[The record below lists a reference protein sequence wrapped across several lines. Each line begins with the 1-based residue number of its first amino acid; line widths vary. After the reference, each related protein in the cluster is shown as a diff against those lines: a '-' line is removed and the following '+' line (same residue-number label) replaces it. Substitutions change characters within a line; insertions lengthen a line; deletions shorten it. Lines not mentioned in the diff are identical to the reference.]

1 MEKLLLSEIVTAVEG
16 SFGYPSD
23 IEVSSISTDTRTIE
37 KGAVFVAL
45 KGKNFDGHDY
55 AKKAMELGA
64 AAVVTER
71 AIEGAE
77 CIIVDS
83 TQTALLDIASYYR
96 DKFNIRL
103 IGITGSVGKTTTKDF
118 VSLVMSKRFKTLKTQ
133 KNFNNEIGLPMT
145 LFNLTNEHEA
155 AVIEMGMSNFGE
167 ISRLSLTAKPNM
179 CVITNIGYSHIENL
193 GSRENILKAK
203 MEILDGADENAP
215 LILSKDD
222 KLLKTVKV
230 RESRKVIFYSIS
242 DSSADVFA
250 SDILTKSDR
259 IEFNI
264 NSDGNVYKAV
274 INCLGEHNVKNALAA
289 FCVGRECGIRPKDMI
304 DAIGEFA
311 PDGIRQKVSDINGVK
326 IIADCYNSSPDSAK
340 SAIHTLSQIDT
351 TGRKIAVL
359 GDMLELGQFSK
370 ELHRSVGESVFE
382 EKIDLLLCF
391 GEMSEYYIKGA
402 VKKGFDESKAKLFDS
417 KKELSKYL
425 KTEIKEN
432 DVVLFKASRGMKFE
446 SIIEE
451 LKQ

>member
-1 MEKLLLSEIVTAVEG
+1 MEKLLLSEIVTAVRG
-16 SFGYPSD
+16 SFGYPDD
-23 IEVSSISTDTRTIE
+23 IEISSISTDTRTIE

-71 AIEGAE
+71 AIEGAK

-83 TQTALLDIASYYR
+83 TQTALLEIASYYR

-103 IGITGSVGKTTTKDF
+103 IGITGSVGKTTTKEF
-118 VSLVMSKRFKTLKTQ
+118 VSLIMSKKYKTLKTQ

-145 LFNLTNEHEA
+145 LFNLTSEHEA

-167 ISRLSLTAKPNM
+167 ISRLSLTAKPNL
-179 CVITNIGYSHIENL
+179 CLITNIGYSHIENL
-193 GSRENILKAK
+193 GSQENILKAK

-222 KLLKTVKV
+222 KFLKDIGN
-230 RESRKVIFYSIS
+230 RENRKIVYYSVS
-242 DSSADVFA
+242 DTSADVYA
-250 SDILTKSDR
+250 SDIQTKSDK

-264 NSDGNVYKAV
+264 NSDGKSYKAV

-289 FCVGRECGIRPKDMI
+289 FCVGREYDIRPEDMVE
-304 DAIGEFA
+304 AIGEFT

-340 SAIHTLSQIDT
+340 SALHMLSQIDT
-351 TGRKIAVL
+351 QGRKIAVL
-359 GDMLELGQFSK
+359 GDMLELGQLSR
-370 ELHRSVGESVFE
+370 ELHKAVGEAVCSE
-382 EKIDLLLCF
+382 GIDLLLCY
-391 GEMSEYYIKGA
+391 GEMSKYYIKGA
-402 VKKGFDESKAKLFDS
+402 VKRGFAQEKAMMFDS
-417 KKELSKYL
+417 KEELSRYL
-425 KTEIKEN
+425 KSVIKEN
-432 DVVLFKASRGMKFE
+432 DAVLFKASRGMKFE

-451 LKQ
+451 LK

>member
-1 MEKLLLSEIVTAVEG
+1 MEKLLLSEIVTAVRG

-23 IEVSSISTDTRTIE
+23 IEISSISTDTRTIE

-96 DKFNIRL
+96 DKFKIRL
-103 IGITGSVGKTTTKDF
+103 IGITGSVGKTTTKEF
-118 VSLVMSKRFKTLKTQ
+118 VSLVMSKKFKTLKTQ

-230 RESRKVIFYSIS
+230 RESRKVIFYSTS
-242 DSSADVFA
+242 DSSANVFA
-250 SDILTKSDR
+250 SDIQTKSDR

-264 NSDGNVYKAV
+264 NSGGNVYKAV

-289 FCVGRECGIRPKDMI
+289 FCVGRECGIKPEDMI

-351 TGRKIAVL
+351 TGRRIAVL

-370 ELHRSVGESVFE
+370 ELHRSVGETVFE

-417 KKELSKYL
+417 KEELSKYL
-425 KTEIKEN
+425 RSVIKEN
-432 DVVLFKASRGMKFE
+432 DAVLFKASRGMKFE
-446 SIIEE
+446 SLIEE